1 MDLLALLLAVIIAQ
15 LIAINKSNFM
25 IKKIILTL
33 AIIISMPIV
42 SRASFFDD
50 LLKNIDNTLNNN
62 TFDNTATVIPE
73 NKMNNNEHIST
84 NPSNSNNCFVTPLE
98 IGDENDNVKQLQEFL
113 ISLPNIYP
121 EKLITGYF
129 GSLTKQAVMRF
140 QLKYKKD
147 ILEPIGLLKPTGYVG
162 QSTLNKINKLIGC
175 YITNNQA
182 SDIIINNNQAKTSLL
197 ISNNKENIKNEP
209 INSNGVS
216 TYELTNSLGCGK
228 DPWKINCK
236 DKNDY
241 ICLANFL
248 NTQNINYSN
257 LYVQPKNNISYSC
270 TPQLTLLQADVSYQ
284 DKLKSFGFSISNQSI
299 PKTDIA
305 DKYICPQDI
314 FINRWIYNQPTCYH
328 MTNSLNSPVHYKE
341 NILFKNTSPG
351 YGTTATEEKVNT
363 IDICDIKNNMCTTF
377 QKDKHKLFDNANDCS
392 TYCATQTKSIET
404 IDINVPCLVYPHSP
418 YTNEPVFITSAY
430 NPQKESK
437 FWAPSIL
444 FKYSPENWK
453 LASNQK
459 RDDIQVFNFN
469 DYSDKL
475 LWPHNY
481 DFQTTNAP
489 SEQPYGLYGQ
499 KFFAFKNPGKYQYDF
514 IDTKQTSNQQI
525 NFHYNCTINVDDNPK
540 YKIIFITDKVY
551 PADFKKIGANK
562 ICNNHA
568 KNLGY
573 TTEFEILL
581 QLDNI
586 GSGGDV
592 YRLPKIYTDGSVADN
607 TAKTLN
613 LSYNGFFCD
622 GAYWRFFASSYSVAG
637 QAKASQFCAIPHFKW
652 FNGWNNKWLS
662 DLGKNVPNDARNGGY
677 DYSNSFWYSKWFSFP
692 GSEKMLSYANCNNF
706 TSANSKEGA
715 NKIFSPVAPMQPTSS
730 NGLSYVLDK
739 GSIPCN
745 HWYPIACI
753 EKTAHTDLERKR

>member
-1 MDLLALLLAVIIAQ
+1 
-15 LIAINKSNFM
+15 M
-25 IKKIILTL
+25 IKKTIFILIIV
-33 AIIISMPIV
+33 ISIPLI
-42 SRASFFDD
+42 SEASFFDD
-50 LLKNIDNTLNNN
+50 LLKNIDNILNKS
-62 TFDNTATVIPE
+62 TFNNTATVAPE
-73 NKMNNNEHIST
+73 NKINNDTDINTNSST
-84 NPSNSNNCFVTPLE
+84 PNNCFLTPLE
-98 IGDENDNVKQLQEFL
+98 IGDENHSVQQLQEFL

-121 EKLITGYF
+121 EKLVTGYF

-147 ILEPIGLLKPTGYVG
+147 ILEPIGLSKPTGYVG
-162 QSTLNKINKLIGC
+162 QSTLNKLNQLNSCYKPNSPANSINQDIK
-175 YITNNQA
+175 ITNNITTT
-182 SDIIINNNQAKTSLL
+182 DISIDNTDNSSKNQPT
-197 ISNNKENIKNEP
+197 NITG
-209 INSNGVS
+209 IQ
-216 TYELTNSLGCGK
+216 TFQLTNPPGCNK
-228 DPWKINCK
+228 YAWSTDCK
-236 DKNDY
+236 NSYY

-351 YGTTATEEKVNT
+351 YGTTATEEKVST
-363 IDICDIKNNMCTTF
+363 TDICDLKNNICIQF
-377 QKDKHKLFDNANDCS
+377 QKDKHKIFDNNSECLS
-392 TYCATQTKSIET
+392 YCTQRTKTIEV
-404 IDINVPCLVYPHSP
+404 ININVPCLVYPHAP

-430 NPQKESK
+430 NPQKESS

-469 DYSDKL
+469 GYSDKL

-525 NFHYNCTINVDDNPK
+525 NFHYDCTINVEDNPK
-540 YKIIFITDKVY
+540 YKILFITDRVY
-551 PADFKKIGANK
+551 SGDFLNNNTKNL
-562 ICNNHA
+562 CNNHA
-568 KNLGY
+568 KKLGY
-573 TTEFEILL
+573 TTEFELL
-581 QLDNI
+581 LNLDDLGVN
-586 GSGGDV
+586 GDV
-592 YRLPKIYTDGSVADN
+592 YRLPKVYTDNSVADN

-753 EKTAHTDLERKR
+753 EKTAHTDSERKR